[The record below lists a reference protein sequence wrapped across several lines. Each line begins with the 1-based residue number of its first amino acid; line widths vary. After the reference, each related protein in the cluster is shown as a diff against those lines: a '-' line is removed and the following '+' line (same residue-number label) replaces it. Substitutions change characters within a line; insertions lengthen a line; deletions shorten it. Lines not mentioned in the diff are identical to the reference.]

1 MGATY
6 VGVRR
11 AHPYSWLL
19 SSPQQPLE
27 TEDPPTVSLA
37 PQYTSQRLCRA
48 RGFLL
53 DLSRPIVC
61 WESAIVSR
69 FWNSR
74 PPFPGKNSCRFFV
87 GWRVESS
94 RAAALTPISRLFHAR
109 APARFCERRPR
120 FWLGSHLR
128 SSLSPAAPCPSSAG
142 AIVPG
147 AKAVPRRRPPRL
159 ERKPIR

>member
-48 RGFLL
+48 SGFLERVIEPDVCCVKAIKHWIL
-53 DLSRPIVC
+53 HVLLSKIL
-61 WESAIVSR
+61 
-69 FWNSR
+69 
-74 PPFPGKNSCRFFV
+74 CRFFSDQH
-87 GWRVESS
+87 VEISD
-94 RAAALTPISRLFHAR
+94 AAVFTR
-109 APARFCERRPR
+109 RFLASERRQ
-120 FWLGSHLR
+120 
-128 SSLSPAAPCPSSAG
+128 SSAHTIRYQPGSAPQSLPLQG
-142 AIVPG
+142 ARSPSIAGVADRSDPS
-147 AKAVPRRRPPRL
+147 AVPPHSWPA
-159 ERKPIR
+159 